1 MSIKTIEIRNGKKS
15 TWNIKEKLKKNGFSF
30 VKTGKYSGYW
40 RMKTMDP
47 QQVRYWKRYR
57 YLGYECRVYEAAL
70 HERSDSYRQRFFEIN
85 HPDAMNRYHCAYCG
99 KLLPKESLVI
109 DHLIPVQRAK
119 SSVFWQRVLKVT
131 GIKNV
136 NNPKNLVGTC
146 VRCNSRKGSKTSF
159 WILRGIIG
167 RSYSAWLCIKCVL
180 LLLLLYTGSQ
190 VYEGVQQFIS
200 VCMS

>member
-1 MSIKTIEIRNGKKS
+1 
-15 TWNIKEKLKKNGFSF
+15 
-30 VKTGKYSGYW
+30 
-40 RMKTMDP
+40 
-47 QQVRYWKRYR
+47 
-57 YLGYECRVYEAAL
+57 
-70 HERSDSYRQRFFEIN
+70 
-85 HPDAMNRYHCAYCG
+85 MNRYHCAYCG

-200 VCMS
+200 VCMSWWEAEKTDSAFFFCPKILSVKKRRKKIFGIILSRRWKASIILSRVPYP